1 MALGIHPILERK
13 AQMRITNMGVPTDF
27 AQENRVSHCAKN
39 TAKHKAAGIN
49 KREVD
54 EAMGKCKK
62 NREKKA
68 YSPKDSLF
76 ISRDLSDFIQQF
88 GKLLSQGRPC
98 ILLHGFLRLSGTCR
112 NKKRSKLCLNF
123 DFMLVG

>member
-13 AQMRITNMGVPTDF
+13 AQIRITNMGVPTDF
-27 AQENRVSHCAKN
+27 AQENRVSQLAKN

-62 NREKKA
+62 K
-68 YSPKDSLF
+68 
-76 ISRDLSDFIQQF
+76 
-88 GKLLSQGRPC
+88 
-98 ILLHGFLRLSGTCR
+98 
-112 NKKRSKLCLNF
+112 
-123 DFMLVG
+123 